1 MADVPDA
8 ADGRRGVRYAS
19 GMRYP
24 DGGGLTAE
32 ERARR
37 ERLRLA
43 AAKYTSVWP
52 PGAGRISAGRCLRIA
67 EVVRTRFGAD
77 YTLPGLALLLHRL
90 GGSMQVPAR
99 RADVLDQLANE
110 RRSVSEGAS
119 EYGQP
124 FLGLARDW
132 RRLPFRPRPTRS
144 SPTAARRR

>member
-1 MADVPDA
+1 
-8 ADGRRGVRYAS
+8 
-19 GMRYP
+19 MRYP
-24 DGGGLTAE
+24 DGGGLIAE

-37 ERLRLA
+37 ERVRLA
-43 AAKYTSVWP
+43 AAECTSVRP